1 MLYNPNRQ
9 AIRQVQFLPR
19 VIGQSPNYNLA
30 PKGKGK
36 KDNTMNKASASKA
49 VNGAK
54 EAKEYVS
61 IPLYE
66 DGYKIVESGND
77 KVARYQLGEGVYMD
91 ICDGEESDYGC
102 LNLYGVVIK
111 VNYRLITKG
120 KRAGEVFISYPQYKN
135 KAGEYNPYVTN
146 YSKALTDAIKAVLT
160 DHYA

>member
-1 MLYNPNRQ
+1 M
-9 AIRQVQFLPR
+9 QFLPG
-19 VIGQSPNYNLA
+19 VIGQSPNYYLA

-36 KDNTMNKASASKA
+36 KVNTMKKASASK
-49 VNGAK
+49 
-54 EAKEYVS
+54 ESKEYVS

-77 KVARYQLGEGVYMD
+77 KVSRYQLGEGVYMD
-91 ICDGEESDYGC
+91 ICEGEDSDYGC

-111 VNYRLITKG
+111 VNYRQITKG

-146 YSKALTDAIKAVLT
+146 YSKALTDAINSVLT
-160 DHYA
+160 ERYG

>member
-1 MLYNPNRQ
+1 M
-9 AIRQVQFLPR
+9 
-19 VIGQSPNYNLA
+19 
-30 PKGKGK
+30 K
-36 KDNTMNKASASKA
+36 KASASKA
-49 VNGAK
+49 VN

-66 DGYKIVESGND
+66 DGYKIVESNND

-91 ICDGEESDYGC
+91 ICDGEDSDYGC

-111 VNYRLITKG
+111 VNYRQITKG

-135 KAGEYNPYVTN
+135 KAGEYNPFVTN

>member
-1 MLYNPNRQ
+1 MR
-9 AIRQVQFLPR
+9 FLPR
-19 VIGQSPNYNLA
+19 VIGQSPNYYLA

-36 KDNTMNKASASKA
+36 KDNTMKKASASK
-49 VNGAK
+49 
-54 EAKEYVS
+54 ESKEYVS

-91 ICDGEESDYGC
+91 ICEGEDSDYGC

-111 VNYRLITKG
+111 VNYRQITKG

-146 YSKALTDAIKAVLT
+146 SSKALTDAIKSVLT
-160 DHYA
+160 ERYG

>member
-1 MLYNPNRQ
+1 M
-9 AIRQVQFLPR
+9 RQVQFLPR

-36 KDNTMNKASASKA
+36 KVNQMKKASAGKA
-49 VNGAK
+49 ING
-54 EAKEYVS
+54 AKEYVS
-61 IPLYE
+61 IPLYA

-91 ICDGEESDYGC
+91 ICDGEDSDYGC

-111 VNYRLITKG
+111 VNYRQIAKG

-146 YSKALTDAIKAVLT
+146 YSKALTDAIKAVLA